1 MTAFSNEARRTGA
14 LGILTLLTL
23 TSCGG
28 PPQEFA
34 EVEGKVILKGKP
46 LAGAMVRFYPLGDE
60 KKQLPYATG
69 MTDAG
74 GFFTLT
80 HGDDEPGA
88 LVGSSRVVVSW
99 PSRDMRGA
107 QPAPTFPIP
116 LRYTVADLSPLTV
129 EVKSGGPQTFDFV
142 LEE

>member
-1 MTAFSNEARRTGA
+1 MTAFSNEARRAGA
-14 LGILTLLTL
+14 MGILTLLTL

-28 PPQEFA
+28 PPNEFA
-34 EVEGKVILKGKP
+34 EVEGKVTLKGKP

-69 MTDAG
+69 MTDGA
-74 GFFTLT
+74 GFFSLT

-88 LVGSSRVVVSW
+88 LVGSNRVVVSW

-107 QPAPTFPIP
+107 LPAPSQPIP
-116 LRYTVADLSPLTV
+116 LRYTVADMSPLTV
-129 EVKSGGPQTFDFV
+129 EVKSGGPQTINLLLGD
-142 LEE
+142 